1 MGTAIQVCVNISVVG
16 DTTPAK
22 MKARI
27 TKTRLLP
34 FSMATVTRPRRD
46 MTSRTKGSSKP
57 RAKGRRK
64 AKKKYKYA
72 DKENIGC
79 NDTVAKSMKNWTA
92 AGRTKKKAKADPP

>member
-1 MGTAIQVCVNISVVG
+1 MHVCVNISVVG

-22 MKARI
+22 TKARR
-27 TKTRLLP
+27 TKTRRLAL
-34 FSMATVTRPRRD
+34 SMAGVTRPRRD
-46 MTSRTKGSSKP
+46 RTRRTRGSSKP

-64 AKKKYKYA
+64 AIKKDKYA

-92 AGRTKKKAKADPP
+92 AGRTKKKAKAEPP